1 MYKCVAIAACITAAI
16 VIPKVTAR
24 REPYNAVTRTRQDV
38 VAISAALET
47 FKSDNGRFPT
57 SSEGLAALSVAP
69 PRCTSWNGPY
79 VAKPVVADLWGH
91 PFIYR
96 VPGIH
101 NPQSFDV
108 CSAGPDGKAGTSDD
122 IGNWISN

>member
-1 MYKCVAIAACITAAI
+1 MYKCLALAACITAAI
-16 VIPKVTAR
+16 VIPRFTAR
-24 REPYNAVTRTRQDV
+24 RVPYNAVTRTRQDV
-38 VAISAALET
+38 IAVSAALET
-47 FKSDNGRFPT
+47 FKSDNGRFPM

-69 PRCTSWNGPY
+69 PRCPSWDGAY
-79 VAKPVVADLWGH
+79 VAKAVVADLWGH

-108 CSAGPDGKAGTSDD
+108 SSAGPDGKAGTSDD
-122 IGNWISN
+122 IGNWILN